1 MDSKKK
7 VFGFPPH
14 LWRAVVAAILA
25 MIIVLG
31 AGLLLQW
38 DSSFQF
44 WATFGIGIVV
54 YLVALLAPAFLKQ

>member
-1 MDSKKK
+1 MDSKRKG
-7 VFGFPPH
+7 FGLPPQ
-14 LWRAVVAAILA
+14 LWRAVVAALLA

-44 WATFGIGIVV
+44 WSTLGIGIIV

>member
-1 MDSKKK
+1 MDSKKRG
-7 VFGFPPH
+7 FGFPPQ
-14 LWRAVVAAILA
+14 LWRTVLAAILA

-38 DSSFQF
+38 PSSFQF
-44 WATFGIGIVV
+44 WLTLGIGILV